1 MWKNVC
7 TEYIRIILSK
17 IHIFACFQ
25 LMTANLIGIIFKQR
39 QKYQFISQFTVC
51 LSVLEGPLA

>member
-7 TEYIRIILSK
+7 TEYIIILSAK

-25 LMTANLIGIIFKQR
+25 LMTANLIGIIVKQR
-39 QKYQFISQFTVC
+39 QKDQFISQFTVSF
-51 LSVLEGPLA
+51 SVLEGPLA